1 MIDPCLCHWP
11 VYVQVAVNIMESEEQ
26 VQLNSPQ
33 NLFVSIAIFYYFL
46 LLLSE
51 ALLYAEKDEIQGSI
65 QVKQLT

>member
-1 MIDPCLCHWP
+1 
-11 VYVQVAVNIMESEEQ
+11 MESEEQ
-26 VQLNSPQ
+26 VQLKSPQ

-51 ALLYAEKDEIQGSI
+51 ALLYAEKDEIQGLI